1 MPRLRRPRI
10 RIINNDEIMASA
22 GNPSTSNEVI
32 LGLHRHA
39 RKKQFD
45 SHSVDKFRKLS
56 CYKRL
61 LKKKILQ
68 VLSLCIFLNFGYSP
82 KHFAQIYRAQYGAAM
97 LEYLR
102 GTPTWRS
109 EKSVNI
115 WILLCL
121 SRRMIICIET
131 SIYTSSFPNT

>member
-22 GNPSTSNEVI
+22 GNPSTSNEV
-32 LGLHRHA
+32 
-39 RKKQFD
+39 FTEP
-45 SHSVDKFRKLS
+45 SF
-56 CYKRL
+56 
-61 LKKKILQ
+61 
-68 VLSLCIFLNFGYSP
+68 
-82 KHFAQIYRAQYGAAM
+82 YRAQYGAAM

-102 GTPTWRS
+102 KTPTWRS

-115 WILLCL
+115 WNLLCL
-121 SRRMIICIET
+121 SRRMIICIEI